1 MNASNDRVSPPTDE
15 LLDLLADGELSESQR
30 RELLS
35 RLDHVPDGWRRCA
48 LAFLEAQAWGDA
60 MTPIPAQAPPSP
72 ATVRPARGRGFPG
85 GVLGTLAAM
94 AASFAV
100 ALLVGSLLQ
109 DARPPGRFRTPSP
122 DQIADRSAAPDQAA
136 PQAGASHTG
145 PWRLV
150 TVPVGGGDGRPA
162 GSIRLPAIERERIDE
177 QWLNALPPVA
187 LPEEFL
193 QALRQ
198 SGHHVE
204 AHREL
209 LPMPI
214 EGGRQLV
221 VPVDEFDVHFVGNST
236 FQ

>member
-1 MNASNDRVSPPTDE
+1 
-15 LLDLLADGELSESQR
+15 
-30 RELLS
+30 
-35 RLDHVPDGWRRCA
+35 
-48 LAFLEAQAWGDA
+48 

-85 GVLGTLAAM
+85 GILGTLAAM